1 MDTEAI
7 RPRARIGYM
16 RRGTGASG
24 AARPVDPDHAVGPV
38 DTAAAVPALEA
49 LRDHLAMLRRSA
61 ARAKQ
66 QREQLSLR
74 AQQQQDAADEEV
86 ETVVPRS
93 LLRSEPLPANNWLK
107 RLFAGS
113 RTARYRWLKRSP
125 RVGRHEDISV

>member
-16 RRGTGASG
+16 RRGTGASD
-24 AARPVDPDHAVGPV
+24 AARPADPGHAVGPI
-38 DTAAAVPALEA
+38 DTSAPVPTLES
-49 LRDHLAMLRRSA
+49 LRDHAAMLRRSA

-66 QREQLSLR
+66 QREQLELR
-74 AQQQQDAADEEV
+74 VRQQQEAADADV

-93 LLRSEPLPANNWLK
+93 LVRSEPLPANNWLK
-107 RLFAGS
+107 RLFAAS

-125 RVGRHEDISV
+125 QVGRHEDVSV